1 MFNGFALN
9 VFNVFV
15 EFLFCSSLTQSYL
28 RYKEGCLIFPFQKK
42 NKIDIYSHVSKIEIS
57 AMQLKKSSFN
67 FKSSFVCIVL
77 SFMITTYRYILL
89 LMWSQSCVQFEELAV
104 ASLQV
109 LIISLVFS
117 DIKTQWTSL

>member
-1 MFNGFALN
+1 
-9 VFNVFV
+9 
-15 EFLFCSSLTQSYL
+15 
-28 RYKEGCLIFPFQKK
+28 
-42 NKIDIYSHVSKIEIS
+42 
-57 AMQLKKSSFN
+57 MQLKKSSFN

-117 DIKTQWTSL
+117 DIKTQWTSLWVMHNYGTSWTMGEGTDGETASFTAVFTN